1 MESGA
6 RAGSARPGVRA
17 DAPVLALLGLLV
29 LVAGGLEGFASWIRW
44 APCLEVSDT
53 LECVRVMDHSR
64 DYAIV
69 SEPFELIPLAVP
81 LAGSASLLLVTF
93 WAVVAA
99 APWADGWSRVLA
111 LVSAVTLVVVGA
123 GQLLASMSD
132 GRLGVLG
139 SFPAAVM
146 FWVLLFAPVVAAA
159 RLALRSARTVIERVA
174 WITMALSVAVGN
186 QLSEFFLLYP
196 FSDSHD
202 TPVGGGMPH
211 AVLVGVAG
219 VVFSAAS
226 IVVWVGRDRRA
237 PELAS
242 VEVP

>member
-1 MESGA
+1 MET
-6 RAGSARPGVRA
+6 GVRA
-17 DAPVLALLGLLV
+17 GAARRGVRAGAPVLALLGLLA
-29 LVAGGLEGFASWIRW
+29 LGAGSLEGFASWIRW
-44 APCLEVSDT
+44 APCLEVYDA
-53 LECVRVMDHSR
+53 LECLRVMDHSR

-81 LAGSASLLLVTF
+81 LAGSASLLLVAF

-123 GQLLASMSD
+123 GQLLASMSN
-132 GRLGVLG
+132 GQFGVLG
-139 SFPAAVM
+139 TLPAAVM
-146 FWVLLFAPVVAAA
+146 FWVLLFAPVVAAV
-159 RLALRSARTVIERVA
+159 RLAIRSARTVVERVA
-174 WITMALSVAVGN
+174 WIVMALSVAVGN
-186 QLSEFFLLYP
+186 QLSELVLLYP

-211 AVLVGVAG
+211 AVLVAG
-219 VVFSAAS
+219 AGAVFSVAS
-226 IVVWVGRDRRA
+226 IVVGVGRDRRA
-237 PELAS
+237 REFAS